1 MSSARPA
8 RTLSVLIVDDS
19 EIVRDIV
26 VALFEAGG
34 HVAASAPAPQEVDAA
49 KAAGVDVVLVDQSF
63 PRPDVEVL
71 VRSLRASNATA
82 KIVVFSDKPD
92 AVLTEAARALGADG
106 WLRKSTGPRLV
117 SEVVER
123 FA

>member
-8 RTLSVLIVDDS
+8 GPLRVLIVDDS

-34 HVAASAPAPQEVDAA
+34 HVASSASAPQEVDAA

-63 PRPDVEVL
+63 PRADVEAL
-71 VRSLRASNATA
+71 VRALRASAAAA

-92 AVLTEAARALGADG
+92 AVLAEAARSLDADG

-117 SEVVER
+117 SEVVDR